1 MRVWVPYE
9 VTAKDDTL
17 EIIRHRR
24 PWGGWCLHRTIK
36 LRGASGKDENL
47 TDDGGGNRY
56 EIHSTC
62 ELSVNACEAKSKE
75 SPVVY
80 FALSNGMTYR

>member
-9 VTAKDDTL
+9 VTAKDDTP

-47 TDDGGGNRY
+47 TDDGGGTDTRFIVPVNCP
-56 EIHSTC
+56 STH
-62 ELSVNACEAKSKE
+62 AKLKAKKARLFILHL
-75 SPVVY
+75 VT
-80 FALSNGMTYR
+80 A